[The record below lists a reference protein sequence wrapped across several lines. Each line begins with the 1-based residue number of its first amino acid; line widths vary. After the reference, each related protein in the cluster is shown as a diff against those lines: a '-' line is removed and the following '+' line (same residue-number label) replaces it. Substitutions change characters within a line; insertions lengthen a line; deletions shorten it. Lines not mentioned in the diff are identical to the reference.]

1 MTSKPKTYQ
10 NYSFNELIA
19 FSQQNPYRNCRLT
32 PIEIVERGWKGQQE
46 QEQCGQEEKGQEQE
60 VFGLKGYT
68 IYDLQPTGLISMMV
82 CMNDPHAY
90 ALSTPAIRSQ
100 QVIEHC
106 TRLQERTD
114 ELRTGP
120 LARKRKRVYELLGA
134 IFNESTQLDD
144 ADYVDL
150 FRAMEV
156 FQDAHF
162 VLMNR
167 AVQQTMELDAK
178 TQENTIGFSSSPLL
192 WKRDRPVWLVD
203 ARGRWLAI
211 PTDTVS
217 PLATDLAKWLP
228 QMAEQGWTIQWPE
241 AEGTKTE
248 LVEQLVALG
257 AWQESDKKITK
268 DILAGRLGKEKTL
281 DLFRKWKSLA

>member
-1 MTSKPKTYQ
+1 
-10 NYSFNELIA
+10 
-19 FSQQNPYRNCRLT
+19 
-32 PIEIVERGWKGQQE
+32 VERGWKGQQE